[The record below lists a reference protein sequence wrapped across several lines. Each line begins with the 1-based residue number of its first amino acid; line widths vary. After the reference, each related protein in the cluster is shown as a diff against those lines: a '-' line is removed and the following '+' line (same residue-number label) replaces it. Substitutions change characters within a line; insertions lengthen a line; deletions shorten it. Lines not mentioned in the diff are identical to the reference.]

1 MKLRILFITL
11 ISIIF
16 MSCNAQTNKEVKL
29 VDAKEFSKEIKS
41 ADSPQ
46 ILDVRTPQ
54 EFSEQHLANATNID
68 WNGTSFEQQVQE
80 LDKDKTVYVYCK
92 SGGRSAKASSKL
104 AEMGFTD
111 IVELDGGI
119 TKWNDAGMDKQ

>member
-11 ISIIF
+11 VSILF
-16 MSCNAQTNKEVKL
+16 FSCNAQNNKDVKL
-29 VDAKEFSKEIKS
+29 VDAKEFSTEIS
-41 ADSPQ
+41 AANSPQ

-54 EFSEQHLANATNID
+54 EYNEQHIANATNID
-68 WNGTSFEQQVQE
+68 WNGTSFEEQATQF
-80 LDKDKTVYVYCK
+80 DKDKTIYVYCK
-92 SGGRSAKASSKL
+92 SGGRSAKASAKL

-119 TKWNDAGMDKQ
+119 IKWNDAGMDKQ

>member
-11 ISIIF
+11 ISILF
-16 MSCNAQTNKEVKL
+16 FSCNAQTNKDVKL
-29 VDAKEFSKEIKS
+29 VDAKEFSTEIKS

-54 EFSEQHLANATNID
+54 EFNEQHIANATNID
-68 WNGTSFEQQVQE
+68 WNGNSFETQAKQ
-80 LDKDKTVYVYCK
+80 LDKNKTVYVYCK

-104 AEMGFTD
+104 AEMGFKD

-119 TKWNDAGMDKQ
+119 TKWNEAEMNKK

>member
-1 MKLRILFITL
+1 MKLRILFITV
-11 ISIIF
+11 ISILF
-16 MSCNAQTNKEVKL
+16 FSCNAQNNANIKL
-29 VDAKEFSKEIKS
+29 VDAKEFSKEIK
-41 ADSPQ
+41 ADNSPQ

-68 WNGTSFEQQVQE
+68 WNGNSFEAQAKQ

-104 AEMGFTD
+104 AEMGFKH
-111 IVELDGGI
+111 IVDLDGGI

>member
-1 MKLRILFITL
+1 MKLRILFITA
-11 ISIIF
+11 ISILF
-16 MSCNAQTNKEVKL
+16 FSCNAQSNSDAKL
-29 VDAKEFSKEIKS
+29 VDAKEFSAEIKS
-41 ADSPQ
+41 ANAPQ

-54 EFSEQHLANATNID
+54 EFNEQHIANATNID
-68 WNGTSFEQQVQE
+68 WNGNSFEEQAKQ
-80 LDKDKTVYVYCK
+80 LDKDRTVYVYCK

-119 TKWNDAGMDKQ
+119 TKWNDAGMDK

>member
-1 MKLRILFITL
+1 MKLRILFIT
-11 ISIIF
+11 IVSILFI
-16 MSCNAQTNKEVKL
+16 SCNAQTNNDVKL
-29 VDAKEFSKEIKS
+29 VDAKEFSTEINS
-41 ADSPQ
+41 ANSPQ
-46 ILDVRTPQ
+46 ILDVRTPE
-54 EFSEQHLANATNID
+54 EFSEQRIGNATNID
-68 WNGTSFEQQVQE
+68 WNGTSFEQQAQQ

-92 SGGRSAKASSKL
+92 SGGRSAKASAKL